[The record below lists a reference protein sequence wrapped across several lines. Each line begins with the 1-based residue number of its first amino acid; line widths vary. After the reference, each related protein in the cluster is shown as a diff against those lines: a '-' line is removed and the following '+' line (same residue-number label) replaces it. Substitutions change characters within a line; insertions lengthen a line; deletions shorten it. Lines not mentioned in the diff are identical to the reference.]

1 MNNYNNN
8 LDDEFEVFIKAIYEF
23 SKTVKND
30 IQLQIY
36 VSETRKYIEFLIT
49 YYLRLGK
56 LDEVRD
62 RINEL
67 DMILLKEI
75 ENIENRINR

>member
-8 LDDEFEVFIKAIYEF
+8 LDDEFEVFKKAIYEF

-75 ENIENRINR
+75 ENIENKINR